1 MHFIPSVVQLIPD
14 PPPAAGAGH
23 IISPYRGI
31 ADSPRKFQ
39 PTAHARQRTHRKETG
54 HEHQTG
60 KSQLIVLGTIICQMG
75 LGTIYTWSLFNQPLV
90 DKFHW
95 GLADVA
101 TTFSITSFFLAFA
114 TLFAGKLQER
124 FGIRNLTLCSGILVG
139 LGLIASAHV
148 SSLDMIYLLAGVVV
162 GFAVGIAY
170 ISTLSNLIKW
180 FPANKGL
187 ISGIS
192 VGAFGSGSLLF
203 KYVNAAL
210 IADVGVS
217 GAFFYWGAIVMGLI
231 VVGSLLL
238 KEPVLA
244 TNAAQPGA
252 NGLGNDFSVRQM
264 LATKEAYLLFT
275 IFFAACMSGLYLI
288 GIVKDMGVQLA
299 GMDLATAANTV
310 SAVAIFNTAGRIIL
324 GTLSDKVGRMRVI
337 SFTML
342 VTVLAI
348 VALSFMTL
356 NHTLFFIC
364 VGAVA
369 FCFGGNITV
378 FPAIVGDFFGLKNHS
393 KNYGIIYQ
401 GFGLGALAGS
411 FVAKYFGGFHA
422 TFMVIGVLSAASLL
436 ITLFIKAPKAV
447 EVESEETAQAAE
459 LAKA

>member
-1 MHFIPSVVQLIPD
+1 MNSK
-14 PPPAAGAGH
+14 PANR
-23 IISPYRGI
+23 S
-31 ADSPRKFQ
+31 
-39 PTAHARQRTHRKETG
+39 
-54 HEHQTG
+54 
-60 KSQLIVLGTIICQMG
+60 LIVLGTIICQMG

-95 GLADVA
+95 GLGDVA

-124 FGIRNLTLCSGILVG
+124 FGIRNLTLVSGVLVG

-148 SSLDMIYLLAGVVV
+148 QSLDMIYLLAGVVV

-180 FPANKGL
+180 FPDNKGL

-210 IADVGVS
+210 ISGAGVS
-217 GAFFYWGAIVMGLI
+217 AAFFYWGVIVMALI
-231 VVGSLLL
+231 VLGSMLL
-238 KEPVLA
+238 KEPVQV
-244 TNAAQPGA
+244 NQQA
-252 NGLGNDFSVRQM
+252 NHGTLGNDYTVRQM
-264 LATKEAYLLFT
+264 LASKEAYMLFV

-342 VTVLAI
+342 VTILAI
-348 VALSFMTL
+348 AALSFVTL
-356 NHTLFFIC
+356 SHTLFFIC

-411 FVAKYFGGFHA
+411 FVANHFGGFHA
-422 TFMVIGVLSAASLL
+422 TFMVMGVLSVISLL

-447 EVESEETAQAAE
+447 EQEEESHAE
-459 LAKA
+459 PVLAKANV

>member
-1 MHFIPSVVQLIPD
+1 MNTK
-14 PPPAAGAGH
+14 PANR
-23 IISPYRGI
+23 S
-31 ADSPRKFQ
+31 
-39 PTAHARQRTHRKETG
+39 
-54 HEHQTG
+54 
-60 KSQLIVLGTIICQMG
+60 LIVLGTIICQMG

-217 GAFFYWGAIVMGLI
+217 GPSSTGAP
-231 VVGSLLL
+231 S
-238 KEPVLA
+238 
-244 TNAAQPGA
+244 
-252 NGLGNDFSVRQM
+252 
-264 LATKEAYLLFT
+264 
-275 IFFAACMSGLYLI
+275 
-288 GIVKDMGVQLA
+288 
-299 GMDLATAANTV
+299 
-310 SAVAIFNTAGRIIL
+310 
-324 GTLSDKVGRMRVI
+324 
-337 SFTML
+337 
-342 VTVLAI
+342 
-348 VALSFMTL
+348 
-356 NHTLFFIC
+356 
-364 VGAVA
+364 
-369 FCFGGNITV
+369 
-378 FPAIVGDFFGLKNHS
+378 
-393 KNYGIIYQ
+393 
-401 GFGLGALAGS
+401 
-411 FVAKYFGGFHA
+411 
-422 TFMVIGVLSAASLL
+422 
-436 ITLFIKAPKAV
+436 
-447 EVESEETAQAAE
+447 
-459 LAKA
+459 